1 VVSEGGAP
9 ITDFIIRAARA
20 LDAGTIAE
28 LNLAC
33 WRETY
38 AGLVP
43 AETMAALTL
52 EERIA
57 YWRAVLDVSAEI
69 RPSVSLALNADGEAI
84 GFSSWR
90 PHALALRGLG
100 RGADISAIYLLK
112 RAQRRGAGRA
122 LMRRMAEEMRENG
135 ANWTTLLVL
144 RDNLP
149 ARRFYE
155 SLGGRRF
162 GRETLWRGVTQV
174 AYGWRDV
181 ARLAARTETE
191 P

>member
-1 VVSEGGAP
+1 MSSFA
-9 ITDFIIRAARA
+9 IRAARA
-20 LDAGTIAE
+20 LDAGTIAA

-38 AGLVP
+38 EGLVP
-43 AETMAALTL
+43 GETMAALTL
-52 EERIA
+52 EERLA
-57 YWRAVLDVSAEI
+57 YWGAALDVSAEM

-100 RGADISAIYLLK
+100 RGADISAVYLLK
-112 RAQRRGAGRA
+112 RAQRRGVGRA
-122 LMRRMAEEMRENG
+122 LMRRMAEEMGENG
-135 ANWTTLLVL
+135 VKWATLLVL

-162 GRETLWRGVTQV
+162 GRETLWRGVAQV

-181 ARLAARTETE
+181 ARLAARGEAK

>member
-1 VVSEGGAP
+1 MTGFAL
-9 ITDFIIRAARA
+9 RAARA
-20 LDAGTIAE
+20 LDAGTVAA

-43 AETMAALTL
+43 AETMAELTL
-52 EERIA
+52 EERVA
-57 YWRAVLDVSAEI
+57 FWRAALDDVAEP
-69 RPSVSLALNADGEAI
+69 RVFLAVDADGEPI
-84 GFSSWR
+84 GFGSWR
-90 PHALALRGLG
+90 PHGLALRGRLG
-100 RGADISAIYLLK
+100 RGAVISAIYLLK

-122 LMRRMAEEMRENG
+122 LMRRMAEEMRASG
-135 ANWTTLLVL
+135 ANWATLLVL

-162 GRETLWRGVTQV
+162 GRETLWRGVAQV

-181 ARLAARTETE
+181 GRLAVRAETE